1 MSDNLSSQRQ
11 LRFSELIR
19 SLISQ
24 CLLVEDFYNFSF
36 ETTSITISYVKMSK
50 DLRIANVYLMP
61 LGGENKNKIIE
72 EINNQKY
79 IFQKFLSKARL
90 NSKFDIRY
98 GRIDV
103 RAKLPKSKGTWPAI
117 WTLGTNIGEIG
128 NYYGTSQ
135 GNVGWPECGE
145 IDIMEQDGTNK
156 QLLYGTFHWA
166 DNGGQQASYGLIKD
180 TSSLNI
186 SDLNSEFD
194 LYSLIWNSSSIKVY
208 VDNLLVSEL
217 DNTAS
222 VTFDNPHY
230 LLLNMAMGGTLG
242 GAIPGTF

>member
-19 SLISQ
+19 SLISE

-90 NSKFDIRY
+90 NSKFT
-98 GRIDV
+98 
-103 RAKLPKSKGTWPAI
+103 PKINFYLDDS
-117 WTLGTNIGEIG
+117 
-128 NYYGTSQ
+128 
-135 GNVGWPECGE
+135 
-145 IDIMEQDGTNK
+145 
-156 QLLYGTFHWA
+156 
-166 DNGGQQASYGLIKD
+166 
-180 TSSLNI
+180 
-186 SDLNSEFD
+186 FD
-194 LYSLIWNSSSIKVY
+194 EAEKIEK
-208 VDNLLVSEL
+208 
-217 DNTAS
+217 
-222 VTFDNPHY
+222 
-230 LLLNMAMGGTLG
+230 LLLNKDVLRDLDE
-242 GAIPGTF
+242 

>member
-19 SLISQ
+19 SLISE

-90 NSKFDIRY
+90 NSKSTPKINFYLDDSFDEAEKIE
-98 GRIDV
+98 
-103 RAKLPKSKGTWPAI
+103 K
-117 WTLGTNIGEIG
+117 
-128 NYYGTSQ
+128 
-135 GNVGWPECGE
+135 
-145 IDIMEQDGTNK
+145 
-156 QLLYGTFHWA
+156 
-166 DNGGQQASYGLIKD
+166 
-180 TSSLNI
+180 
-186 SDLNSEFD
+186 
-194 LYSLIWNSSSIKVY
+194 
-208 VDNLLVSEL
+208 
-217 DNTAS
+217 
-222 VTFDNPHY
+222 
-230 LLLNMAMGGTLG
+230 LLLNKDVQRDLDG
-242 GAIPGTF
+242 